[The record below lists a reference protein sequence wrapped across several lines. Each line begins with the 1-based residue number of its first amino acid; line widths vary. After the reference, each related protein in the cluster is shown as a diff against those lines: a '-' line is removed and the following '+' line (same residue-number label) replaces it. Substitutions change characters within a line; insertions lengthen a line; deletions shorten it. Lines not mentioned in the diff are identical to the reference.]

1 MPDPQCSVLP
11 NINVKNTELRKLS
24 RINKALKRISKA
36 EFLDRNMLKE
46 ANELW
51 EKEAVLEIGF
61 LLGRKSNEEKL
72 RIVRGIGINYLDKL
86 NIPKKIERTAEI
98 IANLESASPVESREE
113 VVTLITLIDAIID
126 LYKKNFNFSKVK
138 NRNHKFS

>member
-11 NINVKNTELRKLS
+11 NINVKNTKLRKLS
-24 RINKALKRISKA
+24 RINEALKRISKA
-36 EFLDRNMLKE
+36 GFFDRDMQKK

-72 RIVRGIGINYLDKL
+72 RIVRGIGINYLDRL

-98 IANLESASPVESREE
+98 IANLESASAVESREE
-113 VVTLITLIDAIID
+113 IVTLITLIDAIID
-126 LYKKNFNFSKVK
+126 LYKKNFDFSKVK
-138 NRNHKFS
+138 SSRTH